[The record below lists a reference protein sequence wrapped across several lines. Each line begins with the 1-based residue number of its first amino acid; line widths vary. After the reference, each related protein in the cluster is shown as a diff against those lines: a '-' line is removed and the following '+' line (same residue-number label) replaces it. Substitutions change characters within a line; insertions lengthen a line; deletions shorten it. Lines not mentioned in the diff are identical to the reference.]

1 MKKVKYVL
9 CVFLIASLM
18 LTLFACQDASS
29 TGENEMLEYP
39 GVSWEAT
46 PEEVIQAMGFPAGA
60 VQSSSDED
68 GYYMGVEDWDCF
80 GVPAQSIAFRFHTDE
95 SGRNWLR
102 SIDIVYPEDADM
114 DAVRQAMEAEYG
126 ESVSTYVT
134 ANVDYSWDET
144 NTADADASPVTQ
156 EMATVGEGTLCWLS
170 PTAADYFS
178 DDVRQAAYGE
188 YGPSYQE
195 VLGRGLTEEEFSRI
209 WESNYLVQVFC
220 TENAYEGM
228 DIAFS
233 SRTSNVVMFNASYLE
248 LYRVYE
254 DAQLFSTEVYQ
265 NLARSS

>member
-46 PEEVIQAMGFPAGA
+46 PEEVIQAMGFPEDA

-68 GYYMGVEDWDCF
+68 GYNMGVENWECF
-80 GVPAQSIAFRFHTDE
+80 GVNAQSIAFRFHTDE
-95 SGRNWLR
+95 SGRNWLYN
-102 SIDIVYPEDADM
+102 IEIVYPEDADM